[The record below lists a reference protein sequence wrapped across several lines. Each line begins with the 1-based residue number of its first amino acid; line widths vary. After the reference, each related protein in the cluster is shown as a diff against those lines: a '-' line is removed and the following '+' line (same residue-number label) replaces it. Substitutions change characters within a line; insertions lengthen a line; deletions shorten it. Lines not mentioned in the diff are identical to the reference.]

1 MKRKVDLRNISD
13 GRLYTSNDM
22 VKADCQDCK
31 GCSAC
36 CKGMGESIIL
46 DPMDVFRLQQGT
58 GMKFQ
63 EMLENYVSLQVVD
76 GIVLPHLKMNKEGEG
91 CAFLNEEGRCS
102 IHPFRPGIC
111 RLFPLGRVYD
121 EEGFHY
127 FLQIHECKKKDRTKI
142 KVKKWLNIEDV
153 DAYEK
158 YILAWHK
165 FLVLC
170 QDSMQVLE
178 EDNKR
183 ILSLYILKLFYQTDY
198 TSKRDLEFYE
208 EFNQR
213 IQIAFETLN
222 L

>member
-1 MKRKVDLRNISD
+1 MKRNVDLRNISD

-76 GIVLPHLKMNKEGEG
+76 GIVLPHLKMNQEGEG

-142 KVKKWLNIEDV
+142 KVKNRCFCRTTPEIVDNLVDKVENFYGCPCLHNNIF
-153 DAYEK
+153 
-158 YILAWHK
+158 ILPK
-165 FLVLC
+165 FGISRQNFLLT
-170 QDSMQVLE
+170 
-178 EDNKR
+178 KG
-183 ILSLYILKLFYQTDY
+183 F
-198 TSKRDLEFYE
+198 
-208 EFNQR
+208 
-213 IQIAFETLN
+213 
-222 L
+222 

>member
-1 MKRKVDLRNISD
+1 MKRNVDLRNISD

-76 GIVLPHLKMNKEGEG
+76 GIVLPHLKMNQEGEG